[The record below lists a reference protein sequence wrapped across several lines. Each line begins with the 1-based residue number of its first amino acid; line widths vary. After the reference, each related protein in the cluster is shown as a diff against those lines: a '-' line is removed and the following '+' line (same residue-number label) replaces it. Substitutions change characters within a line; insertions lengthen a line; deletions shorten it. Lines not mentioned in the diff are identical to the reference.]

1 MLFLALII
9 SFHVIS
15 QQQEKIDSLN
25 RELNNAIEDTTK
37 VNILLGLF
45 WEYRRIDPDTA
56 LNYALQSLELSKKI
70 NYSFGIANSLF
81 SISIIYKSRSDFKK
95 AQEVLSESIYYYE
108 KTGNSLGIASC
119 QTEIGVIYNK
129 QNNYQKALE
138 YLQKA
143 QNIFIESG
151 NKIKL
156 SRIYNILGGIYSSQK
171 QFDKAL
177 EYHQRSLNI
186 NKETGF
192 ELGMSVNYNNIGN
205 VYREI
210 KLYQKAIDSFLQS
223 LEIKKRIND
232 KVGIASIYNNLGL
245 SYFEQENI
253 EKAIEY
259 HFRALET
266 FEQLGD
272 KRGISMCFINLA
284 SDYLQFAQPEKAI
297 NYAKKGLEFAKKTN
311 YKEAFKEA
319 YYVLG
324 EANAKMK
331 QFKKAYKYYQL
342 YTAYKDSLFD
352 DKVIRLITEMESG
365 FEMEKKEK
373 EIAILNAEKQNQE
386 LKIQKQEAQRNL
398 IAGLAVLILVV
409 VLFLYAGYRS
419 KQKIN
424 KQLRQINETKS
435 RFFANISHEF
445 RTPLTL
451 LLGPLEKLMDHL
463 KKEDKNLVRMMY
475 RNATRLLFLN
485 NQLLDL
491 SKLESG
497 NLKLEVVYASI
508 TEALKGMVMSFQS
521 YAEHRKIDFQ
531 YHFPREALYT
541 YFDRDKI
548 EKIVYN
554 LLSNAFKFTPE
565 TGKVTFSATVFTH
578 QNKIQLP
585 VKLKKL
591 SGTFL
596 DITIKDTG
604 KGISKEHLLRIF
616 DRFYQVDNALSRQ
629 HEGTGLGLTLTKEL
643 VEMHHG
649 VISVD
654 SEVDEGSTFTVILPL
669 DKKAYS
675 DDKIIPTEE
684 KTSESFTKEISELSS
699 YEKDSSYSDAA
710 KPLSDKAEEIIQV
723 LIVEDNEDMRNYIS
737 ECMSDSSNIIKA
749 SDGAEGFETAI
760 EKLPDLIITDLMM
773 PGMDGMELCQKL
785 KTDERTSHIPVIML
799 TALAEIEDKI
809 KGLETGA
816 DDYIAKP
823 FNRQELITR
832 AQNLIGQRKKL
843 RERFSREVKIQPKD
857 ITVTSAD
864 EKFLLKIISV
874 VEDNLSDPD
883 LNVEHLV
890 TKANMSRSQL
900 HRKIKALT
908 DQTTTEFIRTI
919 RLKRAAKLLEQ
930 HYGTIAET
938 IYAVG
943 FNSLSYFT
951 KCFHKQFNMT
961 PKEYIEKKENE

>member
-1 MLFLALII
+1 MLFLSLII

-25 RELNNAIEDTTK
+25 QALNNAVEDTTK
-37 VNILLGLF
+37 INILFDLF

-56 LNYALQSLELSKKI
+56 LNYASLSLELSKKI
-70 NYSFGIANSLF
+70 NYSSGIANSLF
-81 SISIIYKSRSDFKK
+81 CIGIIYKSRSDFKRAK
-95 AQEVLSESIYYYE
+95 ELLSESINYYK
-108 KTGNSLGIASC
+108 KTGDSLDVASC
-119 QTEIGVIYNK
+119 QMEIGVIYNK

-143 QNIFIESG
+143 QKFFIESG
-151 NKIKL
+151 NKEKL
-156 SRIYNILGGIYSSQK
+156 SRIYNILGSIYSSQN

-177 EYHQRSLNI
+177 EYYQRSLNI
-186 NKETGF
+186 NEETGF
-192 ELGMSVNYNNIGN
+192 ELGMSVNYNNIGS
-205 VYREI
+205 VYREM
-210 KLYQKAIDSFLQS
+210 KLYQKAIDSYLKS
-223 LEIKKRIND
+223 LKIKKRIND

-253 EKAIEY
+253 QKAIEY
-259 HFRALET
+259 HFRALEI

-272 KRGISMCFINLA
+272 KRRISMCYINLA
-284 SDYLQFAQPEKAI
+284 HDYLQFAQPEKAI
-297 NYAKKGLEFAKKTN
+297 NYAKRGLEFAKKTN
-311 YKEAFKEA
+311 YQESLKEAN
-319 YYVLG
+319 YVLA

-342 YTAYKDSLFD
+342 YTIYKDSLYD

-373 EIAILNAEKQNQE
+373 EIAILNSEKEKQE
-386 LKIQKQEAQRNL
+386 LKMQKQQAQRNL
-398 IAGLAVLILVV
+398 LIGLTVMILLIVC
-409 VLFLYAGYRS
+409 FLYARYRS

-497 NLKLEVVYASI
+497 NLKLEVVYANI
-508 TEALKGMVMSFQS
+508 TEAMKGMVMSFQS

-531 YHFPREALYT
+531 YHFPKEALYT
-541 YFDRDKI
+541 YFDLDKI

-565 TGKVTFSATVFTH
+565 TGKVTFIATVFTP
-578 QNKIQLP
+578 QNRIQLP
-585 VKLKKL
+585 LKLKKISGNFL
-591 SGTFL
+591 S
-596 DITIKDTG
+596 ITIKDTA
-604 KGISKEHLLRIF
+604 KGIPKEHLLRIF

-629 HEGTGLGLTLTKEL
+629 HEGTGLGLSLTKEL

-649 VISVD
+649 VITVD
-654 SEVDEGSTFTVILPL
+654 SKVDKGSTFTVILPL
-669 DKKAYS
+669 DKKVYS

-684 KTSESFTKEISELSS
+684 KTSKSFIKEISESDS
-699 YEKDSSYSDAA
+699 YKKDSSYTDAA
-710 KPLSDKAEEIIQV
+710 KSLSVKPEEIIQV

-760 EKLPDLIITDLMM
+760 ENLPDLIITDLMM

-832 AQNLIGQRKKL
+832 VQNLIEQRKRL

-883 LNVEHLV
+883 LNVELFV
-890 TKANMSRSQL
+890 SKANMSRSQL

-908 DQTTTEFIRTI
+908 DQATTEFIRTI
-919 RLKRAAKLLEQ
+919 RLKRAAQLLDQ
-930 HYGTIAET
+930 HHGTISE
-938 IYAVG
+938 IVYAVG
-943 FNSLSYFT
+943 FSSLSYFS
-951 KCFHKQFNMT
+951 KCFQKQFGMS
-961 PKEYIEKKENE
+961 PKEFVERAS